1 MTNLG
6 VLIILVFLLVA
17 SNAYT
22 VWYCMRIT
30 NISLSRVFA
39 VANIT
44 TLMNEEMTNI
54 VQQII
59 ERVEEKL
66 EEDSA
71 ENSSKNST
79 ESEYITKYPVHIPDL
94 PRFVYKK
101 EVINPK
107 INSRYSPRIY
117 GPRRRINKRGK

>member
-71 ENSSKNST
+71 ENSA
-79 ESEYITKYPVHIPDL
+79 ESEYITKYPVHLPDV

-117 GPRRRINKRGK
+117 GPRRRIKKGK

>member
-44 TLMNEEMTNI
+44 TVMNEEMTNI

-71 ENSSKNST
+71 GNSA
-79 ESEYITKYPVHIPDL
+79 ESEYITKYPVHLPDD

-117 GPRRRINKRGK
+117 GPRRRINKRK